1 MTTLQLVQLLAAMAS
16 VLAAGLLW
24 ATLTRLKREA
34 VRANEDLLKAKDGQI
49 AALTKEALTLRELT
63 PIKIREFLMEHRRQ
77 LRDFSLAL
85 ENACQSARET
95 LEDPAIAA
103 PEAAARRAALLAVTR
118 GMQPHLREL
127 QHQCEFPEDFRI
139 RLARMA
145 PDVIQQ
151 LSEAYLELARLLPLA
166 GTAQVQELSARI
178 VQSGRYRLDENTLFS
193 DQLFTR
199 SPGDPAGGWQRPDNG
214 E

>member
-1 MTTLQLVQLLAAMAS
+1 M
-16 VLAAGLLW
+16 
-24 ATLTRLKREA
+24 
-34 VRANEDLLKAKDGQI
+34 
-49 AALTKEALTLRELT
+49 
-63 PIKIREFLMEHRRQ
+63 
-77 LRDFSLAL
+77 
-85 ENACQSARET
+85 
-95 LEDPAIAA
+95 
-103 PEAAARRAALLAVTR
+103 
-118 GMQPHLREL
+118 REL

-151 LSEAYLELARLLPLA
+151 LGEAHLELARLLPLA